1 MPEMS
6 PRSRTDAMPHQDPA
20 RALMQPWPDLL
31 IAALVLAGLVS
42 PLITLFGAAGA
53 FVFADQ
59 DQGIVLA
66 GAGLMHVILRMTLL
80 AGI

>member
-1 MPEMS
+1 MAETPFRVRADATPS
-6 PRSRTDAMPHQDPA
+6 PDPA
-20 RALMQPWPDLL
+20 RCLTQPWPDLL

-53 FVFADQ
+53 FAVADQ

-66 GAGLMHVILRMTLL
+66 GAGLMHLVLRMTLL
-80 AGI
+80 AGV

>member
-1 MPEMS
+1 MAEMS
-6 PRSRTDAMPHQDPA
+6 PRTRTDARPPQDPSWG
-20 RALMQPWPDLL
+20 LVQPWPDLL

-59 DQGIVLA
+59 NQGIVLA
-66 GAGLMHVILRMTLL
+66 GAGLMHVVLGMTLL
-80 AGI
+80 AGV

>member
-1 MPEMS
+1 MAEIPTS
-6 PRSRTDAMPHQDPA
+6 ARTDAMPPDPA
-20 RALMQPWPDLL
+20 RGLMQPWPDLL

-42 PLITLFGAAGA
+42 PLITLLGAAGA
-53 FVFADQ
+53 FAVADQ

-66 GAGLMHVILRMTLL
+66 GAGLMHLVLRMTLL

>member
-1 MPEMS
+1 MAEKIPQIGA
-6 PRSRTDAMPHQDPA
+6 DAMLPQDPS
-20 RALMQPWPDLL
+20 RGLMQPWPDLL

-53 FVFADQ
+53 FALADQ

-66 GAGLMHVILRMTLL
+66 GAGLMHVVLGMTLL
-80 AGI
+80 AGF